1 MAIPSAASY
10 LGTMVRLVVR
20 GRKAPGGE
28 PRLPRERLAVERTGI
43 RVSPRQLARF
53 LRVTDGEALG
63 AFQGSEALLSPVFPA
78 VWEAALG
85 LELLAHP
92 QAPPIPAGVL
102 HAESECLPLRP
113 LRLADTVRCR
123 VEIERAEPHRRGT
136 RLHLLSRN
144 WNAPGQLC
152 SENRMVVLLRS
163 AAGDTSPD
171 TPRRD
176 RTPRHEGEDEVRAW
190 EEVAR
195 WSLRG
200 NHGRRYARVSG
211 DYNPIHLWSLTA
223 RPFGFRRPILHG
235 FCIEALVG
243 HALIAHR
250 CDGDPTRLRRLQI
263 TFRAPLLLPST
274 VSLQIG
280 TSPRG
285 WRFQLLGRSKN
296 APEKVCAE
304 GAFVG
309 G

>member
-1 MAIPSAASY
+1 MAILPAASY
-10 LGTMVRLVVR
+10 LGTMVRLVAKARRAR
-20 GRKAPGGE
+20 GGNPG
-28 PRLPRERLAVERTGI
+28 LPRERLAVERSGI
-43 RVSPRQLARF
+43 RVSPRQFARF
-53 LRVTDGEALG
+53 LRVTDGGALG
-63 AFQGSEALLSPVFPA
+63 AFQEPEALLSPIVPA
-78 VWEAALG
+78 LWEAALG
-85 LELLAHP
+85 LELLAQP

-113 LRLADTVRCR
+113 LRLADSVRCR
-123 VEIERAEPHRRGT
+123 VEIERAEPDRRGT

-163 AAGDTSPD
+163 AAGDASSESA
-171 TPRRD
+171 RGD
-176 RTPRHEGEDEVRAW
+176 RTRRREEEDEVPLW
-190 EEVAR
+190 QEIAR

-223 RPFGFRRPILHG
+223 RAFGFRRPILHG
-235 FCIEALVG
+235 FCIEALVA

-250 CDGDPTRLRRLQI
+250 CGGDPTRLRRLQI
-263 TFRAPLLLPST
+263 TFRAPLLLPSR
-274 VSLQIG
+274 VSLRIG
-280 TSPRG
+280 ESPRG
-285 WRFQLLGRSKN
+285 WRFQLLGTPKN
-296 APEKVCAE
+296 ASEKVYAE